1 MSDAFEPDSPAAGRV
16 VPSPNHDERA
26 EGRRPDIL
34 LLHYT
39 GMAEENEAL
48 LWLTVPPS
56 RVSAHY
62 LVFEDGGIVQ
72 MVPEARRAWH
82 AGLSSW
88 GGFADVNSRSI
99 GIEIANPGHDGG
111 LPPYP
116 AIQIERV
123 IALCRDIVERHAIR
137 PDLVLAHS
145 DVAPARKEDPGELFP
160 WQELYDAGIGHW
172 VEPTAIAGGAALTPG
187 DGGAEVAGLQA
198 MFAAYGYGLDVS
210 GVFDEATAA
219 VVRAFQRHFRPG
231 RVDGLADPSTRETL
245 RKLIAKR
252 PAAVAGGRK

>member
-1 MSDAFEPDSPAAGRV
+1 MSDAFAPDSPAAARV

-26 EGRRPDIL
+26 ESRRPDIL

-39 GMAEENEAL
+39 GMSDENEAL

-82 AGLSSW
+82 AGVSSW
-88 GGFADVNSRSI
+88 GGVADVNSRSI
-99 GIEIANPGHDGG
+99 GIEIANPGHEGG

-116 AIQIERV
+116 AMQIERV
-123 IALCRDIVERHAIR
+123 IALCHDIVRRHGIR

-145 DVAPARKEDPGELFP
+145 DVAPTRKEDPGELFP
-160 WQELYDAGIGHW
+160 WQELHDAGVGHW
-172 VEPTAIAGGAALTPG
+172 VEPAPLADGPVLAPG
-187 DGGAEVAGLQA
+187 DGGSAVAGLQTS
-198 MFAAYGYGLDVS
+198 FVAYGYGLPIS

-231 RVDGLADPSTRETL
+231 RVDGLGDLSTRETL
-245 RKLIAKR
+245 RNLLARR
-252 PAAVAGGRK
+252 PTQARD